1 MTLNQGHCSQA
12 PVSTPG
18 RDCPW
23 DFKGFHFL
31 ICSLV
36 WFLPVFKL
44 EVNWAEGN
52 GDAEILFRL
61 GANIER
67 CDRAVLE
74 ICGLLC
80 VCVFFFKRLVQNLI
94 VSLYPCLRD
103 TVRQK
108 QLSIPF
114 RSLDSSDP
122 SSPFPPLLLH
132 HHLLFPPCLCFHTS
146 LPFHSWTLGGS
157 VVNSKGIHKSNS

>member
-1 MTLNQGHCSQA
+1 M
-12 PVSTPG
+12 
-18 RDCPW
+18 
-23 DFKGFHFL
+23 
-31 ICSLV
+31 

-80 VCVFFFKRLVQNLI
+80 VCVFFFLKACSKPHCFTL
-94 VSLYPCLRD
+94 SLSQGHSKAE
-103 TVRQK
+103 TAK
-108 QLSIPF
+108 HSI
-114 RSLDSSDP
+114 
-122 SSPFPPLLLH
+122 
-132 HHLLFPPCLCFHTS
+132 
-146 LPFHSWTLGGS
+146 
-157 VVNSKGIHKSNS
+157 